1 MSPELP
7 STTQLVDAP
16 ELAALHVLEVALATA
31 ERALTAAHPDLDDLV
46 SPTQW
51 PETAEWLADAIL
63 VHITALE
70 TALHRY
76 RTHLRA
82 RGHHLRPTGF

>member
-1 MSPELP
+1 MNPELP

-31 ERALTAAHPDLDDLV
+31 ERALTAAHPDLDEL
-46 SPTQW
+46 PRPAQW
-51 PETAEWLADAIL
+51 PETAEWLADAVL

-70 TALHRY
+70 TAVHRY

-82 RGHHLRPTGF
+82 RGHRLRPSGF

>member
-1 MSPELP
+1 VSPELP

-31 ERALTAAHPDLDDLV
+31 ERALTAAHPDLDELA
-46 SPTQW
+46 SPAQW
-51 PETAEWLADAIL
+51 PETAEWLADAVL

-70 TALHRY
+70 TAVHRY

-82 RGHHLRPTGF
+82 RGHRLRPSGF

>member
-7 STTQLVDAP
+7 STVQLAEAP

-31 ERALTAAHPDLDDLV
+31 ERALTAAHPNLDELAD
-46 SPTQW
+46 SAAW
-51 PETAEWLADAIL
+51 PETSEWLADAIL
-63 VHITALE
+63 VHLTALE
-70 TALHRY
+70 VAVHRY

-82 RGHHLRPTGF
+82 RTRQSCPADF

>member
-16 ELAALHVLEVALATA
+16 ELAALHVLEVALA
-31 ERALTAAHPDLDDLV
+31 AAHPDLDELT
-46 SPTQW
+46 STTQW
-51 PETAEWLADAIL
+51 PETAEWLADAVL

-70 TALHRY
+70 TAVHRY

-82 RGHHLRPTGF
+82 RGHLRPTGF

>member
-1 MSPELP
+1 MNPELP

-31 ERALTAAHPDLDDLV
+31 ERALTAAHPDLDELA

-51 PETAEWLADAIL
+51 PETAEWLADAVL

-70 TALHRY
+70 TAVHRY

-82 RGHHLRPTGF
+82 RGRSFRTTGF

>member
-16 ELAALHVLEVALATA
+16 ELAALHLLEVALATA
-31 ERALTAAHPDLDDLV
+31 ERALNAAHPDLDELT
-46 SPTQW
+46 STTQW
-51 PETAEWLADAIL
+51 PETAEWLADAVL
-63 VHITALE
+63 VHITALD
-70 TALHRY
+70 TAVHRY

-82 RGHHLRPTGF
+82 RARTLSPPGF

>member
-1 MSPELP
+1 MNPELP

-31 ERALTAAHPDLDDLV
+31 ERALTAAHPDLDELA
-46 SPTQW
+46 SPAQW
-51 PETAEWLADAIL
+51 PETAEWLADAVL

-70 TALHRY
+70 TAGHRY

-82 RGHHLRPTGF
+82 RGHRLRPSGF

>member
-16 ELAALHVLEVALATA
+16 ELAALHVLEVALAT
-31 ERALTAAHPDLDDLV
+31 ERALTAAHPDLDELA
-46 SPTQW
+46 SPAQW
-51 PETAEWLADAIL
+51 PETAEWLADAVL

-70 TALHRY
+70 TAVHRY

-82 RGHHLRPTGF
+82 RGHRLRPSGF

>member
-1 MSPELP
+1 VSPELP

-31 ERALTAAHPDLDDLV
+31 ERALTAAHPDLDELL

-51 PETAEWLADAIL
+51 PETAEWLADAVL

-70 TALHRY
+70 TAVHRY

-82 RGHHLRPTGF
+82 RGHRLRPTSF